1 MTDGNREKVEW
12 KHPLNAEVVKV
23 LNDAVAATRETALAL
38 NNEDG
43 LPPEKRDYLAA
54 EITKVKNSLD
64 TRRSEWSAQVRPML
78 TREIDEW
85 IDVMTERL
93 DKYEIAR
100 NEYLADYDRS
110 PQTFRFYRDVILP
123 FCENTLIMDSIAR
136 TEGASY
142 TEDDPTKNKLSIRVF
157 VVNACGSLEELK
169 ASYPELCDYDPRSG
183 RDINELIKN
192 DGLIQYPKY
201 FPYLFTG
208 KGEGKKKIELADA
221 LNTRKIDT
229 DLEVLLNSEQA
240 IYSILENYIR
250 NAAKHNKAEVSKN
263 GLVIRLHL
271 EELAD
276 RYCLTISDNVSK
288 LNNEGLN
295 KLCECIKSSVNFG
308 DGSSPME
315 NLGFAD
321 ICINSFLMRWS
332 ASDIDQGSDKT
343 SLDGNCRL
351 VVIEKCTESSFK
363 WKEILEK
370 TVDGEDKR
378 EFAFGIQMDILKP
391 KTVLWIGD
399 DVDFNGTSISEW
411 ANQGIIHHTTMGE
424 FLEAGSDDA
433 KEIAAFEFVVFFGEF
448 HADDYLKQQ
457 HRLPARVLILD
468 VNDHA
473 STIPNKPNF
482 VRGELDS
489 SKISDAAGL
498 RRFCWETWLASRN
511 KGTKT
516 GVYIYFDG
524 DAAGC
529 DGFKNLRNGVKLAGE
544 SISIEGISETQPEK
558 RITVPAANRLIVFD
572 HHGRTNDK
580 LENLET
586 RGFYLQDTKIVFDK
600 GSDDFN
606 NLSSLPADPERR
618 DLLLMRL
625 VDAATTNIFVL
636 DERIAERALRDVGNQ
651 NDKVVGKSPSV
662 FTNINTANVFQSLA
676 YGKVFLLNHIK
687 RGNKVSPIVANPPG
701 DLISSLSI
709 DNGALSVSLQF
720 DYDGLLENEADSK
733 FIKDF
738 CRLRKD
744 ILVIH
749 RTYLTKD
756 HTGFESP
763 KDFIEA
769 AQKVFG
775 SVVVT
780 SGGGYPHSLG
790 DKTEVRFLPFSI
802 IDRCLGSR
810 LSKLKLVSS
819 LQSCSY

>member
-1 MTDGNREKVEW
+1 MRNDDSKTSWTNPLASALDRELQNVANEVRGIPNAVDGIAVDAKIALKEKCNELGTSIAR
-12 KHPLNAEVVKV
+12 KKSEVS
-23 LNDAVAATRETALAL
+23 D
-38 NNEDG
+38 
-43 LPPEKRDYLAA
+43 
-54 EITKVKNSLD
+54 KVKDLLP
-64 TRRSEWSAQVRPML
+64 T
-78 TREIDEW
+78 EIDEW

-169 ASYPELCDYDPRSG
+169 ASYPELCAYNPRSQPDSTQPSKCE
-183 RDINELIKN
+183 RKID
-192 DGLIQYPKY
+192 YPDY

-208 KGEGKKKIELADA
+208 KGEGKKKIKLADA

-263 GLVIRLHL
+263 GLEIRLHL
-271 EELAD
+271 EHDED
-276 RYCLTISDNVSK
+276 RYRLTISDNVSK
-288 LNNEGLN
+288 LNNDGLN
-295 KLCECIKSSVNFG
+295 KLCERIKSSVNFG

-332 ASDIDQGSDKT
+332 ASDIDQGSDK
-343 SLDGNCRL
+343 SLLDGNCRL
-351 VVIEKCTESSFK
+351 VVIKECTESSFK
-363 WKEILEK
+363 WKEIPEK
-370 TVDGEDKR
+370 TVDSEDKR

-498 RRFCWETWLASRN
+498 RRSCWETWLAYRN
-511 KGTKT
+511 KGTT
-516 GVYIYFDG
+516 DVYIYFDG

-529 DGFKNLRNGVKLAGE
+529 DGFNNLQNGVKLAGE
-544 SISIEGISETQPEK
+544 SISIKGISETQPK
-558 RITVPAANRLIVFD
+558 NKITFPAANRLIVFD

-586 RGFYLQDTKIVFDK
+586 RDFYLQDTKIVFDK

-636 DERIAERALRDVGNQ
+636 DERIAERALKDVGNQ
-651 NDKVVGKSPSV
+651 NDKVVGKSPSI
-662 FTNINTANVFQSLA
+662 FTNTNTANVFQSLA
-676 YGKVFLLNHIK
+676 YGKVFLLNHIM
-687 RGNKVSPIVANPPG
+687 RENIATPIAANPTG
-701 DLISSLSI
+701 DLISSLNI
-709 DNGALSVSLQF
+709 DNDALSVSLQF
-720 DYDGLLENEADSK
+720 GDEDGNVENGPDSE
-733 FIKDF
+733 FINGF
-738 CRLRKD
+738 SELRKD